1 MFPILKKEFNS
12 FFASPIA
19 YLVIGVFL
27 LMNGLFLWIFK
38 DDFNILNAGFA
49 DLNPFFFLAPW
60 LFLFLIPAITMK
72 SFADELN
79 SGTIELLKT
88 KPISD
93 WQIIMGKFWASLLLV
108 VVALIPTFT
117 YVYTIYQLGQPIGNI
132 DFGSTIGSYMG
143 LLFLAATYTAIGLFT
158 STLSKNQIV
167 AFIISVFITF
177 FLYYGFDAISNSLGN
192 DLTIKKMGINEHFKS
207 ISRGVID
214 TRDLLYFLSVTVFFL
229 YLTKMRL
236 DNDKKIK
243 NSIILIAGLLL
254 LNSVNQSIY
263 KRIDL
268 TADQRYTLSK
278 TTKNIVSKVEK
289 HLFITVYLEGDF
301 PSEFRR
307 LQAETRQYIEELAAE
322 NSNIKINFEAPDHQR
337 EALVKRGIL
346 PSQLTVEEEGK
357 LSEAIIFPWAE
368 ISYGNKSSIV
378 SLLPNTILAS
388 QDEQLQKAIE
398 NLEYSF

>member
-1 MFPILKKEFNS
+1 MITILKKEFNS

-27 LMNGLFLWIFK
+27 LVNGLFLWIFK

-72 SFADELN
+72 SFAEELN

-93 WQIIMGKFWASLLLV
+93 WQIIIGKFWASLLLV
-108 VVALIPTFT
+108 IVALIPTLT
-117 YVYTIYQLGQPIGNI
+117 YVYTIYQLGKPIGNI

-143 LLFLAATYTAIGLFT
+143 LLFLAGTYTSIGLFT

-167 AFIISVFITF
+167 AFIISVFISF

-192 DLTIKKMGINEHFKS
+192 DLTIKKIGINEHFKS

-214 TRDLLYFLSVTVFFL
+214 TRDLLYFLSITVFFL

-236 DNDKKIK
+236 DN
-243 NSIILIAGLLL
+243 A
-254 LNSVNQSIY
+254 
-263 KRIDL
+263 
-268 TADQRYTLSK
+268 
-278 TTKNIVSKVEK
+278 
-289 HLFITVYLEGDF
+289 
-301 PSEFRR
+301 
-307 LQAETRQYIEELAAE
+307 
-322 NSNIKINFEAPDHQR
+322 
-337 EALVKRGIL
+337 
-346 PSQLTVEEEGK
+346 
-357 LSEAIIFPWAE
+357 
-368 ISYGNKSSIV
+368 
-378 SLLPNTILAS
+378 
-388 QDEQLQKAIE
+388 
-398 NLEYSF
+398 

>member
-1 MFPILKKEFNS
+1 LIAILKKEFNS

-27 LMNGLFLWIFK
+27 LINGLFLWIFK

-49 DLNPFFFLAPW
+49 DLNPFFFLTPW

-72 SFADELN
+72 SFADEFN

-108 VVALIPTFT
+108 IVALIPTLT
-117 YVYTIYQLGQPIGNI
+117 YVYTIYQLGKPIGNI
-132 DFGSTIGSYMG
+132 DFGSTIGSYIG
-143 LLFLAATYTAIGLFT
+143 LLFLAATYTAIGIFT

-167 AFIISVFITF
+167 AFIIAVFITF

-207 ISRGVID
+207 ISRGIID

-236 DNDKKIK
+236 DN
-243 NSIILIAGLLL
+243 A
-254 LNSVNQSIY
+254 
-263 KRIDL
+263 
-268 TADQRYTLSK
+268 
-278 TTKNIVSKVEK
+278 
-289 HLFITVYLEGDF
+289 
-301 PSEFRR
+301 
-307 LQAETRQYIEELAAE
+307 
-322 NSNIKINFEAPDHQR
+322 
-337 EALVKRGIL
+337 
-346 PSQLTVEEEGK
+346 
-357 LSEAIIFPWAE
+357 
-368 ISYGNKSSIV
+368 
-378 SLLPNTILAS
+378 
-388 QDEQLQKAIE
+388 
-398 NLEYSF
+398 